1 MSEWFTASWSTLGWV
16 VASTVAM
23 YAVTVAAVRVAGRRT
38 VAQLSAFDAV
48 VTIALGSIVA
58 GTVLSPEP
66 GLPQGVAAVLTLLAL
81 QVLVAWTRRRVPA
94 LRRYLEFEP
103 ELVVRDGAL
112 DLPAGLL
119 GSQLTDEELGSRLRH
134 QGVFEISDLAAVVLE
149 PDGRISIVPKGSDD
163 RPLVPGRR

>member
-16 VASTVAM
+16 VATTTAM
-23 YAVTVAAVRVAGRRT
+23 YAVTVAAVRIAGRRT

-58 GTVLSPEP
+58 GTVLSPQAS
-66 GLPQGVAAVLTLLAL
+66 LAQGVAAVLTLLAL

-94 LRRYLEFEP
+94 LRRFLEFEP
-103 ELVVRDGAL
+103 EVIVRDGAL
-112 DLPAGLL
+112 ELPSGLL
-119 GSQLTDEELGSRLRH
+119 SSQLTDEELGSRLRR
-134 QGVFEISDLAAVVLE
+134 QGVFDVSDLALVVLE
-149 PDGRISIVPKGSDD
+149 PDGRISIVPEGSQD